1 MVVAT
6 SNTLFTQVQVRF
18 EKHYRRRH
26 SEDYD
31 GTFTFGLKRIIG
43 TYFNGSDIFEMNFED
58 PKPINEKQSDEK
70 KCAQL
75 FCNFRNFF
83 SQQVSQYAVNILFPA
98 LGSPLKYDPIP

>member
-1 MVVAT
+1 M
-6 SNTLFTQVQVRF
+6 
-18 EKHYRRRH
+18 
-26 SEDYD
+26 DYD

-43 TYFNGSDIFEMNFED
+43 MYFNGSDIFEMKFED

-70 KCAQL
+70 KYAQL

-83 SQQVSQYAVNILFPA
+83 SQQASQYAVNILFHA